1 MDGIMAVKML
11 ACNAS
16 KRVILDDKLLLLI
29 GKSDVGCE
37 QKN

>member
-16 KRVILDDKLLLLI
+16 ERVILDDKLFFLI